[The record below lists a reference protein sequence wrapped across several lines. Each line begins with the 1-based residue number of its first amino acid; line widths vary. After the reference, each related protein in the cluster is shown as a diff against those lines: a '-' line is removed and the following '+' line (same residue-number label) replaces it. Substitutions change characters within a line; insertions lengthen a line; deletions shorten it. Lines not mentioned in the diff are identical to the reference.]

1 MTESYLDMME
11 ESLRQKIQV
20 LQDIVKEN
28 QTQKAILEN
37 TEKFD
42 EEGFDE
48 TISRKGELIK
58 QVEKLNDGFQTLFD
72 RVKDELED
80 NKDKHRDKI
89 KTYQELIRN
98 ITDLSTEIEIGE
110 KRNRILADVHFK
122 SSKER
127 INQNRRSSTA
137 ALDYYLTMN
146 KSNITPPQ
154 FYDSKN

>member
-1 MTESYLDMME
+1 MME

-28 QTQKAILEN
+28 QAQKAILEN

-72 RVKDELED
+72 RVKDEIED

>member
-1 MTESYLDMME
+1 MME